1 MIKCVMSQKQN
12 AKSGTQ
18 VPRVTTELPENWIVK
33 DTGDCNSLIKYKSN
47 QGYSFY

>member
-1 MIKCVMSQKQN
+1 MCDSVMSQKHN
-12 AKSGTQ
+12 ANSGTQ
-18 VPRVTTELPENWIVK
+18 VPTVTTELPENWIVK